1 MSLRKNTL
9 LINLKI
15 HSAFSKYFD
24 ESKYKFDASVPNDIL
39 CYLDGV
45 HPRFRKYMKQIESN
59 ESEESFAFVDEK
71 MKVIGREA
79 FHLKAFKEDENVYL
93 VPVVAGGGGKRGL
106 FFLAIFAAV
115 AAPAIF
121 AAAGAGG
128 TGALATGIPAG
139 TTGMAGSTA
148 VGSGGGGLFSAFA
161 KLPSFATSMLGNLAM
176 SFVSKMFTKKPKND
190 VQEES
195 AVRENGMF
203 GSLKNST
210 QSGTPIALHYGLVR
224 VSGHL
229 LSGYL
234 DTEVHGKNKVVKV
247 SNFFE

>member
-1 MSLRKNTL
+1 M

-15 HSAFSKYFD
+15 HSTFSNYFD
-24 ESKYKFDASVPNDIL
+24 ESVYKFDASVPNDIL
-39 CYLDGV
+39 SYLDGV
-45 HPRFRKYMKQIESN
+45 HPRFRKYMKQVEAN
-59 ESEESFAFVDEK
+59 VVDESFAFVDEK
-71 MKVIGREA
+71 MRVISRDA
-79 FHLKAFKEDENVYL
+79 FHLKAFKDDETVYL
-93 VPVVAGGGGKRGL
+93 APLVAGGGGKRGL

-128 TGALATGIPAG
+128 AGAAAGGLGLSPGAMGGALPATG
-139 TTGMAGSTA
+139 T
-148 VGSGGGGLFSAFA
+148 SGGFFSAFA
-161 KLPSFATSMLGNLAM
+161 KLPSFATSMLGNIAM
-176 SFVSKMFTKKPKND
+176 SFISKMFTKKPKND

-210 QSGTPIALHYGLVR
+210 QSGTPIALHYGLIR

-234 DTEVHGKNKVVKV
+234 DTEVHNKSKIVKV
-247 SNFFE
+247 RDFFD

>member
-24 ESKYKFDASVPNDIL
+24 ESKYQFDASVPNDIL

-121 AAAGAGG
+121 ATAGAGG
-128 TGALATGIPAG
+128 AGAAGGLGLSPGAMGGALPATG
-139 TTGMAGSTA
+139 
-148 VGSGGGGLFSAFA
+148 GGGGLFSAFA

-247 SNFFE
+247 SSFFE